1 MAEQLAWFR
10 CHVDILDD
18 EKLGLLA
25 FEDRWHF
32 IALLACK
39 AKGLMDP
46 EDEFARRKIQ
56 RKLGLTMDEFDKA
69 IERLARMKL
78 VDKETL
84 EPINWDKRQFTSDK
98 STARVQAY
106 RERMKRSRNVSETPP
121 EYREQN
127 TETEEKTNTG
137 DLTVTSGS
145 RKRAPAVPV
154 SDVVDLYH
162 EMLCPPLPKVEKLTD
177 TRRGLIQ
184 QRWREDLP
192 DLHSWADFFRRVQSS
207 DFLMGR
213 SQPRDGRPVFRAD
226 LEWIC
231 RPANFAKITEG
242 KYDLSAG
249 RRSLADELTD
259 RSWAGEPKRK
269 KPDWLIGAI

>member
-1 MAEQLAWFR
+1 MSNQLTWFR
-10 CHVDILDD
+10 CHADIVDD

-127 TETEEKTNTG
+127 TDISVTDDGETDSFDKFWEAYP
-137 DLTVTSGS
+137 
-145 RKRAPAVPV
+145 RKVAKPDARKAWKQTAKDRPPIDALVSHLCDRVKSDPQWRDPKFIPHPATFLR
-154 SDVVDLYH
+154 S
-162 EMLCPPLPKVEKLTD
+162 
-177 TRRGLIQ
+177 
-184 QRWREDLP
+184 QRWDDALPSPGEAGTRLPRERG
-192 DLHSWADFFRRVQSS
+192 WV
-207 DFLMGR
+207 
-213 SQPRDGRPVFRAD
+213 
-226 LEWIC
+226 
-231 RPANFAKITEG
+231 
-242 KYDLSAG
+242 
-249 RRSLADELTD
+249 
-259 RSWAGEPKRK
+259 
-269 KPDWLIGAI
+269 